1 MMLLLG
7 AWVLV
12 SLAFVLGW
20 GMHSAMVA
28 DRAPRKARRASSRV
42 TRFGLLGLFT
52 TLAGKLMLGGVAFAA
67 VSGLA
72 IEGSLPRP
80 MQNAVSEA
88 AERVGLEIPSSD
100 DENDPR
106 LTSLSASEESPAVRR
121 RVLEVVDNWEG
132 EKNCEYLRA
141 LAHAAGAVPP
151 ARCPIEDDERAR
163 VVSEPESASSDVVI
177 PEPTTA
183 VPPTP
188 PPADPPPEEPP
199 PADLLPEEPPSPT
212 EPPPEEPPPTDPP
225 PDDPPFVDSPSE
237 GPPPTDPPPGDQPF
251 VDPPAAAPPP
261 TDPPPAGP
269 PPTDPPP

>member
-20 GMHSAMVA
+20 AMRSAIVA

-42 TRFGLLGLFT
+42 TRSGLFGLFT
-52 TLAGKLMLGGVAFAA
+52 TLAGRLMLGGVAFAA
-67 VSGLA
+67 VGGLA

-80 MQNAVSEA
+80 MQNAVSAA
-88 AERVGLEIPSSD
+88 AERVGLKIPSSD
-100 DENDPR
+100 HENDPR

-121 RVLEVVDNWEG
+121 RILEVVDNWEG

-151 ARCPIEDDERAR
+151 ARCPKEGGERAR
-163 VVSEPESASSDVVI
+163 VVSEPKSASSDVVI

-183 VPPTP
+183 PPPTP
-188 PPADPPPEEPP
+188 PPAEPP
-199 PADLLPEEPPSPT
+199 PG
-212 EPPPEEPPPTDPP
+212 EPPPPHPPPPTPPPPPPPPPKTPPTDPP
-225 PDDPPFVDSPSE
+225 P
-237 GPPPTDPPPGDQPF
+237 
-251 VDPPAAAPPP
+251 
-261 TDPPPAGP
+261 
-269 PPTDPPP
+269 

>member
-20 GMHSAMVA
+20 GMRSAMVA

-67 VSGLA
+67 VGGLA

-80 MQNAVSEA
+80 MQNAVSAA

-100 DENDPR
+100 DANDPR

-141 LAHAAGAVPP
+141 LAHAAGAVHP
-151 ARCPIEDDERAR
+151 ARCPIEGGERAR
-163 VVSEPESASSDVVI
+163 VVSKTESASSDVVI
-177 PEPTTA
+177 PEPATA
-183 VPPTP
+183 AQPTP
-188 PPADPPPEEPP
+188 PPAEPPPEEPP
-199 PADLLPEEPPSPT
+199 PADLLPEEPPPAD
-212 EPPPEEPPPTDPP
+212 PPSEGPPLTDPP
-225 PDDPPFVDSPSE
+225 PDDL
-237 GPPPTDPPPGDQPF
+237 PF
-251 VDPPAAAPPP
+251 VDPPAADPPP
-261 TDPPPAGP
+261 TDPPAAGP
-269 PPTDPPP
+269 PPTDPPPQ